1 MKRYDFNNI
10 LSSKTA
16 PSVVEKFDV
25 NIQLYSTEICMS
37 YLVLQNMPI
46 NLGQGILNMM
56 ALCNHKPF

>member
-25 NIQLYSTEICMS
+25 NIQLYSTEI
-37 YLVLQNMPI
+37 LHEL
-46 NLGQGILNMM
+46 LGTTEHAYKSRTGHSEYDGIM
-56 ALCNHKPF
+56 